1 MRRLFIL
8 LSLTMMIA
16 VAIGGCGGGSGGTS
30 ADPLGT
36 DSITFGHKE
45 NVDGTEWSMALQ
57 ANPGA
62 TAVLTAKVKNASG
75 NAVVGREVSFAI
87 KSNTSGATINVSTAN
102 TDGTGEA
109 VIIYHAGPN
118 FGFDT
123 VQASLSNGSRME
135 TNITVGTGG
144 MAGRKITLEG
154 TQTELSSGQ
163 NSILTA
169 TVTNGD
175 GNPVMGQFVAFSYIS
190 NLSGATMTTL
200 NGGITDA
207 SGRAIA
213 VHKAGSLSPTIGVQD
228 IVSASITGTAAGAI
242 NITRTASAAVP
253 PTGNRLALAADVPS
267 LAAGQTA
274 VITATVTNASGTTV
288 GGETVTFILL
298 SNTSGATL
306 TTLSG
311 GVTDAGGNAVAVYTA
326 GANTPASNLQ
336 DTIQASVTGS
346 TSALVMTRTGTGG
359 GGAGGVGLVVTAV
372 PTSLNAGA
380 LSVITATVANATG
393 PAAGQTVTF
402 AVVNNNSGATLTTL
416 NGGITDANGKA
427 LATYRAGNASPAMT
441 VQDVVSAAVPGS
453 AGAAIITR
461 TGTGVT
467 GYAVTLTPPG
477 DFTGSWTGQTAGGI
491 LTARVTN
498 SSSQAVSGMTVTFS
512 IESGG
517 GALTSATAVTN
528 ANGEAVTSFSRPV
541 SEPAGT
547 VIFVFFKATLP
558 DGTETM
564 AEVQIDA

>member
-1 MRRLFIL
+1 M
-8 LSLTMMIA
+8 A
-16 VAIGGCGGGSGGTS
+16 SGFDIVR
-30 ADPLGT
+30 A
-36 DSITFGHKE
+36 SIS
-45 NVDGTEWSMALQ
+45 N
-57 ANPGA
+57 GA
-62 TAVLTAKVKNASG
+62 TL
-75 NAVVGREVSFAI
+75 
-87 KSNTSGATINVSTAN
+87 
-102 TDGTGEA
+102 D
-109 VIIYHAGPN
+109 
-118 FGFDT
+118 
-123 VQASLSNGSRME
+123 

-144 MAGRKITLEG
+144 TAGRKITLDG
-154 TQTELSSGQ
+154 TQTELSAGQ

-213 VHKAGSLSPTIGVQD
+213 VHKAGSLAPTVGVQD
-228 IVSASITGTAAGAI
+228 IVSAGIAGTAAGVVS
-242 NITRTASAAVP
+242 ITRIASTTPA
-253 PTGNRLALAADVPS
+253 PTNNRLGLTSSISS
-267 LAAGQTA
+267 LTAGQNA
-274 VITATVTNASGTTV
+274 VITATVTNASGATV

-298 SNTSGATL
+298 NNTSGATL

-346 TSALVMTRTGTGG
+346 TSALVMTRTAAGG
-359 GGAGGVGLVVTAV
+359 GGGGGVGIVVTAV

-393 PAAGQTVTF
+393 PVAGQTVTF

-416 NGGITDANGKA
+416 NAGITDANGKA
-427 LATYRAGNASPAMT
+427 LATYRAGSTSPAVT
-441 VQDVVSAAVPGS
+441 VQDVVSATVPGS
-453 AGAAIITR
+453 AGAVILTR

-477 DFTGSWTGQTAGGI
+477 DFTGNWTGQTAGGI

-547 VIFVFFKATLP
+547 VIFVFFKAMLP
-558 DGTETM
+558 DGTETI